1 MFESKLN
8 LKKKRLRRFF
18 LEYDKKEQSNQ
29 IIEEELETK
38 GMEYIQMRL
47 PVENITLEF
56 EEDLRKKVEKNVLK
70 AKIREANEKDLESV
84 MYIHNRAWMTSNE
97 PFSPIDVQSLRTIFN
112 YPETIILIAKVYGN
126 DAAFA
131 ILDLEG
137 EKKEYGIICGLGVLP
152 RFQNKGLGTIVG
164 MASWNYFKDKGVK
177 ELRCEVYKDNKV
189 SYNFIK
195 SLGFEEYDVKVYKKE
210 DFNID

>member
-1 MFESKLN
+1 MSGSKLN
-8 LKKKRLRRFF
+8 LKKKRIRSFF
-18 LEYDKKEQSNQ
+18 LEYDKRKKADLA
-29 IIEEELETK
+29 IEEELATQ

-47 PVENITLEF
+47 PVQKITLEF
-56 EEDLRKKVEKNVLK
+56 EEELKQKVEKNVLK
-70 AKIREANEKDLESV
+70 AKIRQANEQDLESV
-84 MYIHNRAWMTSNE
+84 MNIHNRAWMTSNE
-97 PFSPIDVQSLRTIFN
+97 PFSPINLQSLKTIFN
-112 YPETIILIAKVYGN
+112 YPETTIIVARVYGI

-137 EKKEYGIICGLGVLP
+137 DNNEYGIICGLGVLP

-164 MASWNYFKDKGVK
+164 MAAWKFFKKRGVK
-177 ELRCEVYKDNKV
+177 ELRCEVYRDNRV

-195 SLGFEEYDVKVYKKE
+195 SLGFEEYDVKVYKSE